1 MSPNHNRSMIEI
13 YKAKGELEAQIIKG
27 MLDSYGIPCILRSNA
42 AGSVHSF
49 VFDGM
54 GEVRIMVLESHAE
67 EARAIIC
74 SEHKSISLEQ
84 QGAD

>member
-1 MSPNHNRSMIEI
+1 MIEV
-13 YKAKGELEAQIIKG
+13 YKAKGELEAQLIKG

-54 GEVRIMVLESHAE
+54 GEVRIMVPEAYAE
-67 EARAIIC
+67 EARTVIN
-74 SEHKSISLEQ
+74 SEYQPDSPKKQEEN
-84 QGAD
+84 

>member
-1 MSPNHNRSMIEI
+1 M
-13 YKAKGELEAQIIKG
+13 YKAKGELEAQLIKG

-54 GEVRIMVLESHAE
+54 GEVRVMVPEPYAE
-67 EARAIIC
+67 EAQNIIN
-74 SEHKSISLEQ
+74 SEYQSDSLNSQEE
-84 QGAD
+84 D